1 MKLSTTLFF
10 LFIISAS
17 FAQTWSNDV
26 ASIVYD
32 KCTKCHHQGGIGGFS
47 LMTHAE
53 ITPMATA
60 VSHAIN
66 DGHMPPWP
74 PNNNYQTYIHN
85 RALSATEKTTLSS
98 WILNGM
104 PLGNANAIPPA
115 PVYSS
120 AAIFGAGDLTVQIP
134 TYTSKATSTKDDYA
148 CFAVPSGLL
157 QNRVIKA
164 VEIIP
169 GNREIVHHALIYL
182 DPNGVESTDSIGGN
196 CASPS
201 NANTKL
207 IAGYTPGATPML
219 LPSIAPL
226 KLGINISAGSQI
238 YFAMHY
244 PAGSFGQKDSTKV
257 IFHFY
262 PVGTTGIR
270 QVMASPIIE
279 NWAFSLPPNQE
290 TTVNAQYPA
299 SGGLTNNVSI
309 LSVFPHMH
317 LLGKTIKSFG
327 IKPNGDT
334 LKLIDIPHWDFHW
347 QDFYFFQSIQK
358 APIGT
363 TIYGTGIYDNTSNNM
378 HNPNNPPINVTAGLN
393 TSDEM
398 FLVYFHY
405 MLYQNGDENYNIE
418 DYMNLSAE
426 ELLSNTDAS
435 VLVYPNPF
443 EKEVSI
449 DVKSLKA
456 GDILSAYIYDSQG
469 KLIKKLSNNYEL
481 QQDGYTINWDG
492 NTEENVLVKKG
503 VYYIS
508 LRINGVESSK
518 QLVKF

>member
-1 MKLSTTLFF
+1 
-10 LFIISAS
+10 
-17 FAQTWSNDV
+17 
-26 ASIVYD
+26 
-32 KCTKCHHQGGIGGFS
+32 
-47 LMTHAE
+47 
-53 ITPMATA
+53 
-60 VSHAIN
+60 
-66 DGHMPPWP
+66 
-74 PNNNYQTYIHN
+74 
-85 RALSATEKTTLSS
+85 
-98 WILNGM
+98 
-104 PLGNANAIPPA
+104 
-115 PVYSS
+115 
-120 AAIFGAGDLTVQIP
+120 
-134 TYTSKATSTKDDYA
+134 
-148 CFAVPSGLL
+148 
-157 QNRVIKA
+157 
-164 VEIIP
+164 
-169 GNREIVHHALIYL
+169 
-182 DPNGVESTDSIGGN
+182 
-196 CASPS
+196 
-201 NANTKL
+201 
-207 IAGYTPGATPML
+207 ML

-244 PAGSFGQKDSTKV
+244 PAGSLGQKDSTKV

-262 PVGTTGIR
+262 PVGTTGVR

-279 NWAFSLPPNQE
+279 NWGFLLPPNQE
-290 TTVNAQYPA
+290 TTVNAQYPS

-334 LKLIDIPHWDFHW
+334 LKLIDVPHWDFHW

-363 TIYGTGIYDNTSNNM
+363 TIYGTGVFDNTSNNV
-378 HNPNNPPINVTAGLN
+378 HNPNNPPIYVTAGLN

-443 EKEVSI
+443 EK
-449 DVKSLKA
+449 DVAIQIKTLKA
-456 GDILSAYIYDSQG
+456 GDILSAYIYDGQG
-469 KLIKKLSNNYEL
+469 KLIKKLSDNYEL
-481 QQDGYTINWDG
+481 KQDGYTINWDG

-503 VYYIS
+503 VYYVS
-508 LRINGVESSK
+508 FRINGVESSK